1 MGTAIPWTA
10 AGVAMGRFLGERL
23 RADEPMSRHTTIGVG
38 GPARWMALP
47 ASAAEVGRIVR
58 IANRFGVPLVAVGK
72 GSNLIVRD
80 GGYDGI
86 VVKLAEHMTKVRV
99 NRRTVNA
106 EAGASFAALARRMT
120 KAGRTGLEFGTGIP
134 GSVGGAVRMNAG
146 AFGGEVR
153 DVLERIR
160 IVDADGRIR
169 ALPAAKIAFSYRH
182 TDLDPRAIVV
192 AATFRCAPGA
202 VRQDVYERSL
212 ARKNTQPIWE
222 RSFGSTFVNP
232 PGRYAAEMVEGCGLK
247 GMRRGGAMISDMHAN
262 FIINV
267 EGTATAADVE
277 ALIELAKTEVWK
289 KYGVELKTEVIVIGN
304 R

>member
-1 MGTAIPWTA
+1 
-10 AGVAMGRFLGERL
+10 
-23 RADEPMSRHTTIGVG
+23 
-38 GPARWMALP
+38 
-47 ASAAEVGRIVR
+47 
-58 IANRFGVPLVAVGK
+58 VGK

-99 NRRTVNA
+99 NQRTVYA
-106 EAGASFAALARRMT
+106 EAGASFAALSRRMT
-120 KAGRTGLEFGTGIP
+120 RAGRTGLEFGTGIP

-153 DVLERIR
+153 DALAGVRL
-160 IVDADGRIR
+160 VDADGRIR
-169 ALPAAKIAFSYRH
+169 AVSAKEVTFSYRH
-182 TDLDPRAIVV
+182 TSLDPRAIVV

-232 PGRYAAEMVEGCGLK
+232 PGRYAAEMIEGCGLK
-247 GMRRGGAMISDMHAN
+247 GRRHGGAMISDMHAN
-262 FIINV
+262 FIINA

-277 ALIELAKTEVWK
+277 ALIELARGEVLG